1 MFTKFMKWISVA
13 GLFLGVFWGSENY
26 RLVLE
31 LVVCVSAIMIFLQAL
46 KARRYSWVIVFT
58 AIALLFN
65 PVHPIVF
72 SSATFHWVES
82 ISAAV
87 FFVSLAALRS
97 KKRLSLQS
105 ITNPVRST
113 QALIG

>member
-1 MFTKFMKWISVA
+1 MFTKLMKWISVA
-13 GLFLGVFWGSENY
+13 GLLLGVFWGSANY

-31 LVVCVSAIMIFLQAL
+31 AVVCVSAIMIFLQAL
-46 KARRYSWVIVFT
+46 KARKYALVIVFT

-65 PVHPIVF
+65 PIHPIVL
-72 SSATFHWVES
+72 SSGTYHWAEL

-97 KKRLSLQS
+97 KKRLSLEP
-105 ITNPVRST
+105 ITSPLPST
-113 QALIG
+113 QSL

>member
-13 GLFLGVFWGSENY
+13 GLLLGVFWGSENY

-31 LVVCVSAIMIFLQAL
+31 LVVSVSAIMIFLQAL
-46 KARRYSWVIVFT
+46 KARKHAWVIVFT

-65 PVHPIVF
+65 PVQPIGF
-72 SSATFHWVES
+72 SSAMDHGIELV
-82 ISAAV
+82 SATV
-87 FFVSLAALRS
+87 FLVSLVALRS

-105 ITNPVRST
+105 ITNPLPST
-113 QALIG
+113 QAL